1 MEVRVVSNVA
11 KVGQLLDAAI
21 ENALSDMG
29 MVCSRYAQDKAPVYT
44 GRLRNSIRYEVKKSE
59 DALIVG
65 TDVNYA
71 GFVELGTSRQ
81 KPQPYL
87 RPAVA
92 DHIDEYRAIVKRNLE
107 S

>member
-1 MEVRVVSNVA
+1 MQVRVVSNVA
-11 KVGQLLDAAI
+11 KIGEELDEAV
-21 ENALSDMG
+21 ENALNDIG
-29 MVCSRYAQDKAPVYT
+29 MVCERYAQDKTPVDT
-44 GRLRNSIRYEVKKSE
+44 GRLRNSIDYEVKSSE
-59 DALIVG
+59 NAVYVK

-87 RPAVA
+87 RPAVSN
-92 DHIDEYRAIVKRNLE
+92 HIDEYRAIVKRNLE